1 MTTLEF
7 ILIPFIVILIAII
20 FIILEK
26 KKQLV
31 KVVHQQTEHTQ
42 DQNTTI
48 AKQLAVITM
57 LKDNRCG
64 NHIFDLGEKVLLQTQ
79 VNGLSHEITEVFVKK
94 NREVVYTCRRGD
106 SATRMP
112 EHLLKRFEDQKD

>member
-1 MTTLEF
+1 MTTLEY
-7 ILIPFIVILIAII
+7 ITVPVIVILIAII

-42 DQNTTI
+42 DQNTII
-48 AKQLAVITM
+48 AKQLAVVTM

-64 NHIFDLGEKVLLQTQ
+64 NHVFDLGEKVLLLSQ

-94 NREVVYTCRRGD
+94 NREVIYTCRRGD

-112 EHLLKRFEDQKD
+112 EHLLKRFEGLKD

>member
-1 MTTLEF
+1 MKAPTKRE
-7 ILIPFIVILIAII
+7 
-20 FIILEK
+20 
-26 KKQLV
+26 LV
-31 KVVHQQTEHTQ
+31 EHIQ
-42 DQNTTI
+42 KQNTTI

-64 NHIFDLGEKVLLQTQ
+64 NHVFDLGEKVLLLSQ

-106 SATRMP
+106 SAIRMP
-112 EHLLKRFEDQKD
+112 EHLIKRFEELKD